1 MLAVCQHMR
10 MDNDLV
16 PRIAPPF
23 GGGIGGTGSVCG
35 ALVGAVMA
43 IGLRYGREQASDR
56 DTRAYALTQELRR
69 RFEAVMGHVDCREL
83 TGMDLSTREGAER
96 FYASDVPQRVCMP
109 AVGTA
114 YEVVL
119 ELLEG
124 AGGGAPAAPRG

>member
-1 MLAVCQHMR
+1 MCQHLG

-16 PRIAPPF
+16 PRIATPF

-43 IGLRYGREQASDR
+43 IGLRYGRERSADR
-56 DTRAYALTQELRR
+56 DTRAYALTQELCR

-96 FYASDVPQRVCMP
+96 FYASDAPRRVCMP

-114 YEVVL
+114 YDVVT
-119 ELLEG
+119 ELLVRA
-124 AGGGAPAAPRG
+124 AGGTAAPRG